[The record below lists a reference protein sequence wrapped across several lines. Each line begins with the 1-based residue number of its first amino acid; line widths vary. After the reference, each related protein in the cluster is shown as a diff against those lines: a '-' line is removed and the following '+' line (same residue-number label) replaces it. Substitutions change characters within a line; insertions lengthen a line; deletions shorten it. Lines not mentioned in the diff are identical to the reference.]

1 MDNKEHIWAV
11 IVRYLE
17 NTMTQEDSDLLEEW
31 LNQSNENRRILHSVD
46 QIWKA
51 SSEKSQENFLKELN
65 LEKDWERISKR
76 IEETNSEERRKRV
89 QKFRRLRKRQQ
100 IISNLL
106 KVAALLLVAFSSVFL
121 TLRYA
126 QPEPEPT
133 VYEPVFKEI
142 STKPGER
149 ANIDLGD
156 GTKVFLNADSKLTV
170 PDTFSGSERVV
181 ELSGQA
187 FFDVTPDK
195 SRPFYI
201 KTSNA
206 IIEVVGTEF
215 DVRSYADDQDVR
227 VVVQEG
233 TVELKKAADEDDM
246 LILNQ
251 GYLGSLSREA
261 GNLHIEHVDDLGV
274 YTGWRD
280 GRLVFKNTPFDE
292 VLAHIKRWYDVEI
305 LLELSDDSLLQKE
318 FTADLKT
325 RSVADVFDVI
335 SMSMNI
341 QYSLNDSKDTVTV
354 KN

>member
-1 MDNKEHIWAV
+1 MDKNEQIWAV

-17 NTMTQEDSDLLEEW
+17 NTMTEKDSDLLEEW
-31 LNQSNENRRILHSVD
+31 LNQSSENRRILHSVD

-51 SSEKSQENFLKELN
+51 SSENSQENFLKELN
-65 LEKDWERISKR
+65 LEKDWEKISKR
-76 IEETNSEERRKRV
+76 IEKTNSIESRKRV
-89 QKFRRLRKRQQ
+89 QKFGRLRKRQQ

-142 STKPGER
+142 TTKPGER

-170 PDTFSGSERVV
+170 PDTFSGHERVV

-187 FFDVTPDK
+187 FFDVKPDR

-201 KTSNA
+201 KTRNA
-206 IIEVVGTEF
+206 IIEVVGTAF
-215 DVRSYADDQDVR
+215 DVKSYADDQDVR

-233 TVELKKAADEDDM
+233 TVELKKAANENDM
-246 LILNQ
+246 LVLNK
-251 GYLGSLSREA
+251 GYLGSLSRDS
-261 GNLHIEHVDDLGV
+261 GNLRIEQVDDLKD
-274 YTGWRD
+274 YMGWRD
-280 GRLVFKNTPFDE
+280 GRLVFKSTPFED
-292 VLAHIKRWYDVEI
+292 VLSHIKRWYDVDVI
-305 LLELSDDSLLQKE
+305 LDLSDDSLLNKE

-341 QYSLNDSKDTVTV
+341 EYELNESKDTIRVR
-354 KN
+354 N

>member
-1 MDNKEHIWAV
+1 MDNKEQIWAV

-17 NTMTQEDSDLLEEW
+17 NTMTQNDSDLLEEW
-31 LNQSNENRRILHSVD
+31 LDQSNENRRILHSVD

-65 LEKDWERISKR
+65 LEKDWDRISQR
-76 IEETNSEERRKRV
+76 IEENNSEERRKRV

-100 IISNLL
+100 IMSNLL

-126 QPEPEPT
+126 QPETENT

-170 PDTFSGSERVV
+170 PDTFSGHQRVV

-187 FFDVTPDK
+187 FFDVKPDK

-201 KTSNA
+201 KTKNA
-206 IIEVVGTEF
+206 VIEVVGTSF
-215 DVRSYADDQDVR
+215 DVKSYQDDQDVQ

-233 TVELKKAADEDDM
+233 TVELKKADNEDEG
-246 LILNQ
+246 LIINQ
-251 GYLGSLSREA
+251 GYLGNLNSEVGRLSIRQV
-261 GNLHIEHVDDLGV
+261 NDLDV
-274 YTGWRD
+274 YTGWRE
-280 GRLVFKNTPFDE
+280 GRLIFKNTPFEE
-292 VLAHIKRWYDVEI
+292 VLAHIKRWYDVNI
-305 LLELSDDSLLQKE
+305 RLELSNDSLLEKE

-335 SMSMNI
+335 SISMNI
-341 QYSLNDSKDTVTV
+341 EYSLNETKDTITV
-354 KN
+354 RN

>member
-1 MDNKEHIWAV
+1 
-11 IVRYLE
+11 
-17 NTMTQEDSDLLEEW
+17 MTEKDSDLLEEW

-65 LEKDWERISKR
+65 LEKDWDKISQR
-76 IEETNSEERRKRV
+76 IEETNSEESQKRV
-89 QKFRRLRKRQQ
+89 RKFSRLRKRQQ

-170 PDTFSGSERVV
+170 PDTFSGHERVV

-187 FFDVTPDK
+187 FFDVKPDRD
-195 SRPFYI
+195 RPFYI
-201 KTSNA
+201 KTRNA
-206 IIEVVGTEF
+206 IIEVVGTAF
-215 DVRSYADDQDVR
+215 DVKSYADDQNVR

-233 TVELKKAADEDDM
+233 TVELKKAANENDM
-246 LILNQ
+246 LVLNE
-251 GYLGSLSREA
+251 GYLGSLSRDA
-261 GNLHIEHVDDLGV
+261 GNLHIEQVDELGD
-274 YTGWRD
+274 YMGWRD
-280 GRLVFKNTPFDE
+280 GRLVFKSTSFEE
-292 VLAHIKRWYDVEI
+292 VLAHIKRWYDVDVV
-305 LLELSDDSLLQKE
+305 LELSDESLLKKE

-341 QYSLNDSKDTVTV
+341 EYNLNESKDTITV
-354 KN
+354 RN

>member
-1 MDNKEHIWAV
+1 MDNKEKIWSV

-17 NTMTQEDSDLLEEW
+17 NTMTDKDSDLLEEW
-31 LNQSNENRRILHSVD
+31 LDQNNENRRILHSVD

-51 SSEKSQENFLKELN
+51 SSEQSQENFLKELN
-65 LEKDWERISKR
+65 LEKDWSRISQR
-76 IEETNSEERRKRV
+76 IEENNSVDRRKRV

-106 KVAALLLVAFSSVFL
+106 KVAALVLVAFSSVFL

-126 QPEPEPT
+126 QPEPEST

-170 PDTFSGSERVV
+170 PDTFSAHQRVV

-187 FFDVTPDK
+187 FFDVKPDK
-195 SRPFYI
+195 RRPFYI
-201 KTSNA
+201 KTKNA
-206 IIEVVGTEF
+206 VIEVVGTSF
-215 DVRSYADDQDVR
+215 DVKSYMDDLDVQ

-233 TVELKKAADEDDM
+233 TVELKKADDEDQAL
-246 LILNQ
+246 LITQ
-251 GYLGSLSREA
+251 GYLGSLSSDA
-261 GNLHIEHVDDLGV
+261 GWLSTEQVDDLDV

-280 GRLVFKNTPFDE
+280 GRLIFKNTPFEE
-292 VLAHIKRWYDVEI
+292 VLAHIERWYDVNI
-305 LLELSDDSLLQKE
+305 KLELSNDSLLEKE

-325 RSVADVFDVI
+325 RSVADVFDVV

-341 QYSLNDSKDTVTV
+341 EYDLNESKDTVTV
-354 KN
+354 RN

>member
-1 MDNKEHIWAV
+1 MNNKQQIWAV

-17 NTMTQEDSDLLEEW
+17 NTMTKRDSDLLEEW
-31 LNQSNENRRILHSVD
+31 LAQSNENRRILHSVD

-51 SSEKSQENFLKELN
+51 SSETAQESFLKELN
-65 LEKDWERISKR
+65 LEKDWDRISQRIEQSDSKEHQKR
-76 IEETNSEERRKRV
+76 I
-89 QKFRRLRKRQQ
+89 QKFGRLRKRQQ
-100 IISNLL
+100 IFSNLL

-121 TLRYA
+121 TLQYA

-142 STKPGER
+142 STKAGER
-149 ANIDLGD
+149 ANIELGD

-170 PDTFSGSERVV
+170 PDIFSTHQRVV

-195 SRPFYI
+195 TRPFYI
-201 KTSNA
+201 KTNHA
-206 IIEVVGTEF
+206 VIEVVGTAF
-215 DVRSYADDQDVR
+215 DVKSYLDDPNVR

-233 TVELKKAADEDDM
+233 TVELKKADNEDEA
-246 LILNQ
+246 LIINK
-251 GYLGSLSREA
+251 GYLGSLSRMA
-261 GNLHIEHVDDLGV
+261 GNLSIEQVDDLGI

-280 GRLVFKNTPFDE
+280 GRLVFKNTPFEE

-305 LLELSDDSLLQKE
+305 KLELADEALLEKE

-325 RSVADVFDVI
+325 RSVADVFDVV
-335 SMSMNI
+335 SMSMEI
-341 QYSLNDSKDTVTV
+341 EYSLNESKDTVTV

>member
-1 MDNKEHIWAV
+1 MDKNEQIWAV

-17 NTMTQEDSDLLEEW
+17 NTMTAEDSDLLENW
-31 LNQSNENRRILHSVD
+31 LESSNENRRILHSVD

-65 LEKDWERISKR
+65 LEKDWDRLSQRISQR
-76 IEETNSEERRKRV
+76 DPDEERQRIKN
-89 QKFRRLRKRQQ
+89 FRRLRKRQQ
-100 IISNLL
+100 IFSNLL

-133 VYEPVFKEI
+133 AYQPVFKEI
-142 STKPGER
+142 STKQGER

-156 GTKVFLNADSKLTV
+156 GTRVFLNADSKLTV
-170 PDTFSGSERVV
+170 PDTFGGHQRVV

-187 FFDVTPDK
+187 FFDVEPDK
-195 SRPFYI
+195 NRPFYI

-206 IIEVVGTEF
+206 VIEVVGTEF
-215 DVRSYADDQDVR
+215 DVKSYADDPDVR

-233 TVELKKAADEDDM
+233 TVELKKAADEDEM
-246 LILNQ
+246 LVLNK
-251 GYLGSLSREA
+251 GYMGSLSRDA
-261 GNLHIEHVDDLGV
+261 GNLHLEQVEDLGV

-280 GRLVFKNTPFDE
+280 GRLVFQNTPFQD
-292 VLAHIKRWYDVEI
+292 VLSHIKRWYDVEVR
-305 LLELSDDSLLQKE
+305 LDLTNDALLQNE

-341 QYSLNDSKDTVTV
+341 EYNLNESKDTVTV
-354 KN
+354 SN

>member
-1 MDNKEHIWAV
+1 MDNKEQIWAV

-17 NTMTQEDSDLLEEW
+17 NTMTEKDSDLLEEW
-31 LNQSNENRRILHSVD
+31 LDQSNENRRILHSVD

-65 LEKDWERISKR
+65 LEKDWDRISKR
-76 IEETNSEERRKRV
+76 IEENDSEERRKRV
-89 QKFRRLRKRQQ
+89 QKFRRLRRRQQ
-100 IISNLL
+100 IMSNLL
-106 KVAALLLVAFSSVFL
+106 KVAALLLVAFTSVFL

-126 QPEPEPT
+126 QPEQETT

-170 PDTFSGSERVV
+170 PDAFSGHQRVV

-187 FFDVTPDK
+187 FFDVKPDK

-201 KTSNA
+201 KTKNA
-206 IIEVVGTEF
+206 VIEVVGTSF
-215 DVRSYADDQDVR
+215 DVKSYLGDRDVQ

-233 TVELKKAADEDDM
+233 TVELKKADDEDQA
-246 LILNQ
+246 LVINQ
-251 GYLGSLSREA
+251 GYLGSLNSDA
-261 GNLHIEHVDDLGV
+261 GRLSIEQVDDLDV

-280 GRLVFKNTPFDE
+280 GRLVFKNTPFEE
-292 VLAHIKRWYDVEI
+292 VLEHIERWYDVEI
-305 LLELSDDSLLQKE
+305 IMELSNNSLLKNE

-325 RSVADVFDVI
+325 RSVADVFDVVG
-335 SMSMNI
+335 MSMNI
-341 QYSLNDSKDTVTV
+341 EYDLNETKDTITV
-354 KN
+354 RN

>member
-1 MDNKEHIWAV
+1 MNNEQKIWAV

-17 NTMTQEDSDLLEEW
+17 NTMAEEDSDLLEEW
-31 LNQSNENRRILHSVD
+31 LNKSNENRRTLHSVD

-65 LEKDWERISKR
+65 LEKDWSRISSR
-76 IEETNSEERRKRV
+76 IEEGNSEEQQKRV
-89 QKFRRLRKRQQ
+89 QKFGRLRKRQQ

-106 KVAALLLVAFSSVFL
+106 KVAALILVAFSSVFL

-170 PDTFSGSERVV
+170 PDTFSGDERVV

-187 FFDVTPDK
+187 FFDVEPDA

-206 IIEVVGTEF
+206 IIKVVGTAF
-215 DVRSYADDQDVR
+215 DVKSYADDQDVR

-233 TVELKKAADEDDM
+233 TVELKKAVDEDET
-246 LILNQ
+246 LVLNQ
-251 GYLGSLSREA
+251 GYLGSLSRDA
-261 GNLHIEHVDDLGV
+261 GDFHLEQVNDLGV

-280 GRLVFKNTPFDE
+280 GRLIFKNTPFEE
-292 VLAHIKRWYDVEI
+292 VLAHIKRWYDVDI
-305 LLELSDDSLLQKE
+305 MLELSNDSLLQKE

-341 QYSLNDSKDTVTV
+341 EYHLNESKDTITV
-354 KN
+354 EN